1 MGLQTTERGDN
12 FNGNGKEKSLPF
24 AQGMGNSFFFSC
36 LVEWYFLN
44 SDSPFKEWSESSS
57 CYWTIGSVEFCM
69 SSGWILAMQS
79 SGIGR

>member
-1 MGLQTTERGDN
+1 MGLQTTEPGDN

-24 AQGMGNSFFFSC
+24 AHGMGNSFFSC
-36 LVEWYFLN
+36 LEEWYLSD
-44 SDSPFKEWSESSS
+44 SDSPFEEWSESAS
-57 CYWTIGSVEFCM
+57 CYCTIGSVEFCM